1 MVLCYVFLR
10 KKESEVMFMK
20 RVIKEKMLGRYEVYL
35 KHEEKSKATVS
46 KYLCDLRKLMVY
58 ADGKEI
64 DKELM
69 LAYKDKLL
77 TQDGYKVNSI
87 NSFLA
92 AANSFFAYMGWV
104 ELKVKAYKTQKET
117 FCPENK
123 YLSKEEYYRLV
134 RTAKEMG
141 KIRLAMI
148 LQTICAMGIRV
159 SELRAVTVE
168 AVRNNSVIIYNKG
181 KVRKVFFPD
190 ELRKELLYYIGRN
203 GIQKGFV
210 FCTASGKAVNRSNI
224 WREMKSICKEAGVDA
239 DKVFPHNL
247 RHLFAN
253 VFYELKKD
261 IAKLADVLGHSSIE
275 TTRIYIKTTG
285 KEHREQLNR
294 MKLVP
299 EAAYGQ
305 EPEPVCY

>member
-1 MVLCYVFLR
+1 
-10 KKESEVMFMK
+10 MK
-20 RVIKEKMLGRYEVYL
+20 RIIKEKMLEKYEDYL
-35 KHEEKSKATVS
+35 KKGEKSKATVS

-77 TQDGYKVNSI
+77 MEDGYKVNSI

-92 AANSFFAYMGWV
+92 AANSFFEYMGWLN
-104 ELKVKAYKTQKET
+104 LKVKAYKTQKET

-134 RTAKEMG
+134 KAAKAMG
-141 KIRLAMI
+141 KVRLAMI

-168 AVRNNSVIIYNKG
+168 AVRNNLVIIYNKG
-181 KVRKVFFPD
+181 KIRKVFLPD
-190 ELRKELLYYIGRN
+190 ELQKELLYYIGRN
-203 GIQKGFV
+203 GIQKGVV
-210 FCTASGKAVNRSNI
+210 FRTSSGKAVNRSNI
-224 WREMKSICKEAGVDA
+224 WREMKSLCKEADVDE

-247 RHLFAN
+247 RHLFAT
-253 VFYELKKD
+253 VFYEMKKD
-261 IAKLADVLGHSSIE
+261 IAKLADVLGHSNIE

-299 EAAYGQ
+299 EAAYSQ

>member
-1 MVLCYVFLR
+1 
-10 KKESEVMFMK
+10 MK
-20 RVIKEKMLGRYEVYL
+20 RIIKEKMLGRYETHL
-35 KHEEKSKATVS
+35 KREEKSKATVS

-69 LAYKDKLL
+69 LAYKEKLL
-77 TQDGYKVNSI
+77 TQDGYKVTSI

-92 AANSFFAYMGWV
+92 AANSFFEYMGWLD
-104 ELKVKAYKTQKET
+104 LKVKAYKTQKET

-134 RTAKEMG
+134 KTAKEMG

-159 SELRAVTVE
+159 SELKAVTVE

-181 KVRKVFFPD
+181 KIRKVFFPD

-203 GIQKGFV
+203 GIQKGAV

-224 WREMKSICKEAGVDA
+224 WREMKSICKEADVDG

-253 VFYELKKD
+253 VFYEMKKD
-261 IAKLADVLGHSSIE
+261 IAKLADVLGHSNIE
-275 TTRIYIKTTG
+275 TTRVYIKTTG

-294 MKLVP
+294 MELVP
-299 EAAYGQ
+299 GAVDGHGRI
-305 EPEPVCY
+305 PEPVCCW